1 MVSGADNINFLTFR
15 GKPPIQPVK
24 TGFGTPTR
32 EVEKTGV
39 NYAKYDQKSQPNL
52 AQYDTYISPKVK
64 GNGILAEHLDIIA

>member
-1 MVSGADNINFLTFR
+1 MVLGADNINFFTFR

-39 NYAKYDQKSQPNL
+39 NYPQNLQQNL
-52 AQYDTYISPKVK
+52 AKLDTYQSPTVK
-64 GNGILAEHLDIIA
+64 GDGIHAEKLDFMA

>member
-1 MVSGADNINFLTFR
+1 MVLGADNINFFTFR

-39 NYAKYDQKSQPNL
+39 NYAKYDQKSQPNF
-52 AQYDTYISPKVK
+52 AQYDTYRSPVVK
-64 GNGILAEHLDIIA
+64 RAGFANLDYMA